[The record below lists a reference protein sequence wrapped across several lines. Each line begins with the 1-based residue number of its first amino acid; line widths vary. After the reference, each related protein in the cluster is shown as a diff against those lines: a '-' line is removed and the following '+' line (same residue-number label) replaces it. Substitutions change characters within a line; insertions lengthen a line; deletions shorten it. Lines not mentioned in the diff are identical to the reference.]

1 MAPGIIPLLLVMIPA
16 VLAALA
22 VVREKEL
29 GSIVNFY
36 VTPVT
41 RLEFLLG
48 TQLPYVVLAFGNFLL
63 LVGFALAVFRVP
75 FTGSFPTYALAALLY
90 VTATTGMGLVISAF
104 MNSQIAALFGT
115 VLITLIP
122 AIQYSGLID
131 PVSSLQGAGALIGR
145 LYPTTYFVTIS
156 RGTFSKGL
164 AFDTLHN
171 DLLMLAIM
179 VPVLVIAGAML
190 LKKQAR

>member
-22 VVREKEL
+22 VVRAKEL

-36 VTPVT
+36 VT
-41 RLEFLLG
+41 
-48 TQLPYVVLAFGNFLL
+48 
-63 LVGFALAVFRVP
+63 
-75 FTGSFPTYALAALLY
+75 
-90 VTATTGMGLVISAF
+90 ATTGLGLVISAF

-131 PVSSLQGAGALIGR
+131 PVSSLQGLGAAIGR

-164 AFDTLHN
+164 GFDTLHN
-171 DLLMLAIM
+171 DLLALAIM
-179 VPVLVIAGAML
+179 VPVLMAAGAML